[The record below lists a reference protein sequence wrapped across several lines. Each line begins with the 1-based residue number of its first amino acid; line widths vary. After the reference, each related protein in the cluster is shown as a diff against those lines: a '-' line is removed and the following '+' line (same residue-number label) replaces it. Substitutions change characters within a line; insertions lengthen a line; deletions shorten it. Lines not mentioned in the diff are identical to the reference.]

1 VGSSSDGLFPRA
13 SRDCQPDRQ
22 AERKPLRAIVLTVAR
37 ISVLATGFFIAVLA
51 GGLALLAALAGV
63 LCAKWIMLRK
73 DAGDPD
79 MNSPLDSTV
88 LFQIGPIPITQAIV
102 TTWAIMAMLVIGAF
116 LLTRRLDLRPTRRQ
130 AALELMVAT
139 LDTQITETTGAAPAP
154 IAGSSARSLCSSSWR
169 TGPRWCRGSSLRPHS
184 LKPMPPSPFWCSCR

>member
-1 VGSSSDGLFPRA
+1 
-13 SRDCQPDRQ
+13 
-22 AERKPLRAIVLTVAR
+22 
-37 ISVLATGFFIAVLA
+37 
-51 GGLALLAALAGV
+51 
-63 LCAKWIMLRK
+63 
-73 DAGDPD
+73 

-88 LFQIGPIPITQAIV
+88 LFQIGPVPITQAIV

-154 IAGSSARSLCSSSWR
+154 YRGFIGTLFPVHPRGELVLACAGDRPSDR
-169 TGPRWCRGSSLRPHS
+169 TA
-184 LKPMPPSPFWCSCR
+184 